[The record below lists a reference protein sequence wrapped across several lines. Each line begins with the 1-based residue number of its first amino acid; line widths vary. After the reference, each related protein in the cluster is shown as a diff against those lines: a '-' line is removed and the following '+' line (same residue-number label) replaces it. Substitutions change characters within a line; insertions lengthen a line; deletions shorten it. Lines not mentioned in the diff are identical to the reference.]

1 MKGIKN
7 YALFILMN
15 IFCLLANAETFIVTA
30 DKLNV
35 RNEASKTGNVIGT
48 YQKGDAVTVEEING
62 EWATVDFN
70 GETGFVSTQYLASPE
85 SGQKS
90 TETKKKSTIDTVGEY
105 IFGIAII
112 LFFVGTTI
120 MVPIRKFRRKVRNF
134 KTDVKDGGFGE
145 ATMSRLEDWVDESLK
160 KHNR

>member
-15 IFCLLANAETFIVTA
+15 FFCLLANAETFIVTA

-70 GETGFVSTQYLASPE
+70 GETGFVSTQYLSQAE
-85 SGQKS
+85 SSQKS
-90 TETKKKSTIDTVGEY
+90 VKPEKKSSVSETI
-105 IFGIAII
+105 FI
-112 LFFVGTTI
+112 LVFLFIFVGI
-120 MVPIRKFRRKVRNF
+120 PILVGIRKFRRKIRNF
-134 KTDVKDGGFGE
+134 KEDVKNSGFGE
-145 ATMSRLEDWVDESLK
+145 AAMSRFENHWDKTSK
-160 KHNR
+160 RH